1 MIMPNTNRLLKVMNL
16 TWPAFNEKQHLGWN
30 IQEGAGGGKRVSS
43 AKIAQLD
50 LPDIEAAE
58 YAMHQLGQNKLFMI
72 RDGDHDLDKALEALN
87 YRVIDPSSIYVSE
100 TAQLAPETLP
110 LAQSYAVWEPLQV
123 MHEIW
128 SAGNIGKN
136 RVSVMHRVHGDKTGL
151 LARDGDTAAG
161 TAFIA
166 LDDEIAMVHA
176 VEVLKSCRRK
186 GVARKLM
193 AQAAKWAKARG
204 ATYMS
209 LITTNRNVAANSL
222 YQSMGM
228 LPIAKYHYRIKES

>member
-1 MIMPNTNRLLKVMNL
+1 MIMPNRNRLLTVINS
-16 TWPAFNEKQHLGWN
+16 TWPAFNEKHHMGWT

-43 AKIAQLD
+43 AKMAQIN
-50 LPDIEAAE
+50 LPDVGAAE
-58 YAMHQLGQNKLFMI
+58 YAMHQLRQDKLFMI

-87 YRVIDPSSIYVSE
+87 YCVIDPSTIYVCE
-100 TAQLAPETLP
+100 TAQIAPETLP
-110 LAQSYAVWEPLQV
+110 LAQSYAVWEPLQI

-136 RVSVMHRVHGDKTGL
+136 RVSVMHRVRGDKTGL

-204 ATYMS
+204 AIYMS
-209 LITTNRNVAANSL
+209 LITTDRNVAANSL